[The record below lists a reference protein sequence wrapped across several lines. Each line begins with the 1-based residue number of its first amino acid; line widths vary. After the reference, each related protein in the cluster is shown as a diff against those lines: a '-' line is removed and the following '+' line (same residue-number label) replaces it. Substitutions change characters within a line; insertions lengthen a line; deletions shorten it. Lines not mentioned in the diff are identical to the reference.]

1 MQKKK
6 TGKKGKS
13 TGYAT
18 DLTDDQWATLHPLLA
33 RDNMEAGGR
42 PLKVDMRRVV
52 NAILY
57 LLRTGCQWR
66 NLPKDF
72 PYWEQVYYH
81 YRALQKRGTWQ
92 TVHDTLREQVRKKA
106 GKEATPSV
114 AIIDSQSVK
123 TAQKGGQRVMTPARK

>member
-1 MQKKK
+1 MKKAK
-6 TGKKGKS
+6 SGKKS
-13 TGYAT
+13 EGYAT
-18 DLTDDQWATLHPLLA
+18 DLTDDQWATLAPLLA

-81 YRALQKRGTWQ
+81 YRALRLRGTWLK
-92 TVHDTLREQVRKKA
+92 VHDALRQEVRKEA

-123 TAQKGGQRVMTPARK
+123 TAQKGGPRATTPARK